1 MHFPID
7 SRIVLFAD
15 YKGTENFQICK
26 VDDGFHSSQNQV
38 VLSTKAHFP
47 PGILQIEHNLEKKM
61 ISIYHIYCQ

>member
-26 VDDGFHSSQNQV
+26 VDDGFHSRPEPSSAIN
-38 VLSTKAHFP
+38 
-47 PGILQIEHNLEKKM
+47 
-61 ISIYHIYCQ
+61 